1 MNGGAGY
8 LSMEK
13 KFNNATA
20 LRKRV
25 EWSPKGS
32 ADFIGT
38 EPTEH
43 ATRIRHEY
51 EMRDTPKLK
60 KYLGK

>member
-1 MNGGAGY
+1 
-8 LSMEK
+8 MEK

-32 ADFIGT
+32 SDLVGT
-38 EPTEH
+38 ELTEH
-43 ATRIRHEY
+43 ATRIRRED

>member
-1 MNGGAGY
+1 
-8 LSMEK
+8 MEK

-43 ATRIRHEY
+43 ATRIRHEDG
-51 EMRDTPKLK
+51 MRDTPKLK

>member
-1 MNGGAGY
+1 
-8 LSMEK
+8 MEK
-13 KFNNATA
+13 KFNHATGM
-20 LRKRV
+20 RKRV

-32 ADFIGT
+32 ADLVGT

-43 ATRIRHEY
+43 ATRIRRED